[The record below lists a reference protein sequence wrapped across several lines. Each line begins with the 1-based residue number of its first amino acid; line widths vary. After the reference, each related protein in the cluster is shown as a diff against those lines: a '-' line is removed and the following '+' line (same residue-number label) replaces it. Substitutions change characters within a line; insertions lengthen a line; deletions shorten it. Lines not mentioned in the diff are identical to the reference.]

1 MPGYWFYGS
10 CESCNRFV
18 SSRLQ
23 SQLPFTLRLDIQYGL
38 LSIFLNCFHCNVLFF
53 FYSSNGSTES
63 RSNRF
68 NFSLGQIACTI
79 LSTSSAAW
87 LLINYAA
94 FIVIPCCL
102 VRELFKSPYLALYVS
117 KHTSQLGERNKG
129 RVASDVL
136 SSCILDM
143 FFSPC
148 WPCL

>member
-23 SQLPFTLRLDIQYGL
+23 LQLPFTLRLDIQYGL

-53 FYSSNGSTES
+53 FTLPMVPQSPVLIDLT
-63 RSNRF
+63 
-68 NFSLGQIACTI
+68 SLWDKNIKYK
-79 LSTSSAAW
+79 SSAAW

-117 KHTSQLGERNKG
+117 KHSSQLGERNKG

-143 FFSPC
+143 FFFPC